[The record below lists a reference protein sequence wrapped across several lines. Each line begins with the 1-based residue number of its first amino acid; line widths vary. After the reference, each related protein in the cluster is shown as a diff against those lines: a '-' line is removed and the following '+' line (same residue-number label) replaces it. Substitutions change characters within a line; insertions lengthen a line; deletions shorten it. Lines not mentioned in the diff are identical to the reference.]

1 MTFSN
6 DALRL
11 PAAFGAL
18 PVRPTSGKTRRQDE
32 THTGYPMT
40 TLNDEILADRQ
51 RTWNGVS
58 KLLLWGT
65 IESLVLTLVT
75 VLFAINGPSLG
86 MFVFGFGAIVIVSA
100 IVLAKIVG
108 GK

>member
-1 MTFSN
+1 
-6 DALRL
+6 
-11 PAAFGAL
+11 
-18 PVRPTSGKTRRQDE
+18 
-32 THTGYPMT
+32 MT

-51 RTWNGVS
+51 RTWGGVS
-58 KLLLWGT
+58 KLLFWGT

-86 MFVFGFGAIVIVSA
+86 MFVFGFGAIIIVSA
-100 IVLAKIVG
+100 IVLGKVVG

>member
-1 MTFSN
+1 MS
-6 DALRL
+6 
-11 PAAFGAL
+11 
-18 PVRPTSGKTRRQDE
+18 
-32 THTGYPMT
+32 

-51 RTWNGVS
+51 RMWGGVS
-58 KLLLWGT
+58 KLLFWGT

-86 MFVFGFGAIVIVSA
+86 MFVFGFGAIIIVSA
-100 IVLAKIVG
+100 IVLGKVVG